1 MKCGTRKQIVL
12 LPLPSDGLFWNTV
25 FPGKLR
31 REKKSMT
38 PQAGEVKSGLLWKQ
52 EYLSPLPIP
61 TGQPAADVLGMIW
74 RKNDIY
80 LDIGSLSLSGGWV
93 TLYSM
98 SMIFAGGILLALFQ
112 GIFLAAI
119 L

>member
-1 MKCGTRKQIVL
+1 
-12 LPLPSDGLFWNTV
+12 
-25 FPGKLR
+25 
-31 REKKSMT
+31 MT
-38 PQAGEVKSGLLWKQ
+38 PQAGEVKTGLLWKQ
-52 EYLSPLPIP
+52 EHLSPLPIP
-61 TGQPAADVLGMIW
+61 TGQPASDVLGMIW

-98 SMIFAGGILLALFQ
+98 SLIFAGGILLALFQ

-119 L
+119 LIGLISGVMMGFLW

>member
-1 MKCGTRKQIVL
+1 
-12 LPLPSDGLFWNTV
+12 
-25 FPGKLR
+25 
-31 REKKSMT
+31 MT

-80 LDIGSLSLSGGWV
+80 LDIGSLSLSG
-93 TLYSM
+93 
-98 SMIFAGGILLALFQ
+98 AG
-112 GIFLAAI
+112 
-119 L
+119 